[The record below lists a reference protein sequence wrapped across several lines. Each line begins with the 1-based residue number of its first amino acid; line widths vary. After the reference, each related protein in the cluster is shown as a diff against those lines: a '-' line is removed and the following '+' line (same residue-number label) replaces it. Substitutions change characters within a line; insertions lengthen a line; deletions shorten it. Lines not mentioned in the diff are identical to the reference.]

1 MRAVPVVRQ
10 LQREDELR
18 NRESVALAPCI
29 DQQQTTGD
37 ARKRRRHLYK
47 VLGPLFMLLI
57 LWIDL
62 FAAEGA
68 FKGGPNGK
76 TFGADWAMF
85 MGAAGMMRQGQ
96 NPYAH
101 SALYRAEKQL
111 LVRQGLPIL
120 KHRDTVRV
128 GNPPLFFWAL
138 ESLPS
143 RPFQPVAL
151 GSILVLYLLSIA
163 GFIAALYRFGW
174 KRYTLAALC
183 FMLMPQVVLGTFYGN
198 IIGLVFAGIGVSL
211 AVAPRYPALAGA
223 LLSVAWLKP
232 PVALPMVLLTAAFH
246 VARPARLVAGFSLTT
261 AGLFGLTLLTTG
273 WSSVVQWTG
282 GLVGY
287 SHDMR
292 IQPDVA
298 SLAGLYVRWMPS
310 LGRSAL
316 EALSLGLAIA
326 ITAVYW
332 YRVRRN
338 APLDFAR
345 DGWLW
350 VAWMLATPYAHFY
363 DEMILA
369 IPVAALLGRHGCRL
383 NQRLP
388 ALALYLMFF
397 SLLLLSWTPF
407 KAYLLPLPLAGVA
420 ACMLLV
426 NHHPRDRSS
435 WSTEFAPSTVAGAN

>member
-1 MRAVPVVRQ
+1 VVPVVRQ
-10 LQREDELR
+10 LQSEDDLR
-18 NRESVALAPCI
+18 NRESVALAPGS
-29 DQQQTTGD
+29 DQQQATVS
-37 ARKRRRHLYK
+37 RRRRRRHLYK
-47 VLGPLFMLLI
+47 VLGPLFILLI
-57 LWIDL
+57 LWVDL

-111 LVRQGLPIL
+111 LSRQRLPIL
-120 KHRDTVRV
+120 KHQETVRV

-138 ESLPS
+138 EPLPS

-151 GSILVLYLLSIA
+151 AGILVLYLLSIA

-183 FMLMPQVVLGTFYGN
+183 FILMPQVVLGMFNGN
-198 IIGLVFAGIGVSL
+198 VIGLVFAGIGLSL
-211 AVAPRYPALAGA
+211 ALAPRYPALAGA
-223 LLSVAWLKP
+223 VLSVAWLKP
-232 PVALPMVLLTAAFH
+232 PVALPIVLLIAAFH
-246 VARPARLVAGFSLTT
+246 VARPARLVTGFSLIS
-261 AGLFGLTLLTTG
+261 ASLFGLTLLTTG
-273 WSSVVQWTG
+273 WSSVVNWIA

-287 SHDMR
+287 SQDMR
-292 IQPDVA
+292 TQPDVA

-310 LGRSAL
+310 VGRSAL

-345 DGWLW
+345 DAWLW
-350 VAWMLATPYAHFY
+350 VVWMLATPYAHFY

-369 IPVAALLGRHGCRL
+369 IPIAALLGRHGHRL
-383 NQRLP
+383 NRRLP
-388 ALALYLMFF
+388 VLALYLMFF
-397 SLLLLSWTPF
+397 SLLVLSWTPF
-407 KAYLLPLPLAGVA
+407 QVYLLPLPLAGVA

-426 NHHPRDRSS
+426 EHHSKYSS
-435 WSTEFAPSTVAGAN
+435 SRLPELAPSTVASAT

>member
-1 MRAVPVVRQ
+1 VVRQ
-10 LQREDELR
+10 LQSEDDLR
-18 NRESVALAPCI
+18 NRESVALAPGS
-29 DQQQTTGD
+29 DQQQATVS
-37 ARKRRRHLYK
+37 RRRRRRHLYK
-47 VLGPLFMLLI
+47 VLGPLFILLI
-57 LWIDL
+57 LWVDL

-111 LVRQGLPIL
+111 LSRQRLPIL
-120 KHRDTVRV
+120 KHQETVRV

-138 ESLPS
+138 EPLPS

-151 GSILVLYLLSIA
+151 AGILVLYLLSIA

-183 FMLMPQVVLGTFYGN
+183 FILMPQVVLGMFDGN
-198 IIGLVFAGIGVSL
+198 VIGLVFAGIGLSL
-211 AVAPRYPALAGA
+211 ALAPRYPALAGA
-223 LLSVAWLKP
+223 VLSVAWLKP
-232 PVALPMVLLTAAFH
+232 PVALPIVLLIAAFH
-246 VARPARLVAGFSLTT
+246 VARPARLVAGFSLIS
-261 AGLFGLTLLTTG
+261 ASLFGLTLLTTG
-273 WSSVVQWTG
+273 WSSVVNWIA

-287 SHDMR
+287 SQDMR
-292 IQPDVA
+292 TQPDVA

-310 LGRSAL
+310 VGRSAL

-345 DGWLW
+345 DAWLW
-350 VAWMLATPYAHFY
+350 VVWMLATPYAHFY

-369 IPVAALLGRHGCRL
+369 IPIAALLGRHGHKL
-383 NQRLP
+383 NRRLP
-388 ALALYLMFF
+388 VLALYLMFF
-397 SLLLLSWTPF
+397 SLLVLSWTPF
-407 KAYLLPLPLAGVA
+407 QVYLLPLPLAGVA
-420 ACMLLV
+420 ACMLMV
-426 NHHPRDRSS
+426 EHHPKYSS
-435 WSTEFAPSTVAGAN
+435 SRFPELAPSTVASAT

>member
-1 MRAVPVVRQ
+1 MVPVVRQ
-10 LQREDELR
+10 LQSEDDLR
-18 NRESVALAPCI
+18 NRESVALAPGS
-29 DQQQTTGD
+29 DQQQATVS
-37 ARKRRRHLYK
+37 RRRRRRHLYK
-47 VLGPLFMLLI
+47 VLGPLFILLI
-57 LWIDL
+57 LWVDL

-111 LVRQGLPIL
+111 LSRQRLPIL
-120 KHRDTVRV
+120 KHQETVRV

-138 ESLPS
+138 EPLPS

-151 GSILVLYLLSIA
+151 AGILVLYLLSIA

-183 FMLMPQVVLGTFYGN
+183 FILMPQVVLGMFNGN
-198 IIGLVFAGIGVSL
+198 VIGLVFAGIGLSL
-211 AVAPRYPALAGA
+211 ALAPRYPALAGA
-223 LLSVAWLKP
+223 VLSVAWLKP
-232 PVALPMVLLTAAFH
+232 PVALPIVLLIAAFH
-246 VARPARLVAGFSLTT
+246 VARPARLVTGFSLIS
-261 AGLFGLTLLTTG
+261 ASLFGLTLLTTG
-273 WSSVVQWTG
+273 WSSVVNWIA

-287 SHDMR
+287 SQDMR
-292 IQPDVA
+292 TQPDVA

-310 LGRSAL
+310 VGRSAL

-345 DGWLW
+345 DAWLW
-350 VAWMLATPYAHFY
+350 VVWMLATPYAHFY

-369 IPVAALLGRHGCRL
+369 IPIAALLGRHGHRL
-383 NQRLP
+383 NRRLP
-388 ALALYLMFF
+388 VLALYLMFF
-397 SLLLLSWTPF
+397 SLLVLSWTPF
-407 KAYLLPLPLAGVA
+407 QVYLLPLPLAGVA

-426 NHHPRDRSS
+426 EHHSKYSS
-435 WSTEFAPSTVAGAN
+435 SRLPELAPSTVASAT

>member
-1 MRAVPVVRQ
+1 MVRQ
-10 LQREDELR
+10 LQSEDELR
-18 NRESVALAPCI
+18 NLESVARAPSTE
-29 DQQQTTGD
+29 QQGATVGS
-37 ARKRRRHLYK
+37 RSRRRHLYT
-47 VLGPLFMLLI
+47 VLSPLFILLI
-57 LWIDL
+57 LWVYL

-85 MGAAGMMRQGQ
+85 MGAASMMRRGQ
-96 NPYAH
+96 NPYVH
-101 SALYRAEKQL
+101 SALYRVEMQL
-111 LVRQGLPIL
+111 LARQHLPIL
-120 KHRDTVRV
+120 KHQETVRV

-138 ESLPS
+138 EPLAA

-151 GSILVLYLLSIA
+151 GSILVLYLLSLA

-183 FMLMPQVVLGTFYGN
+183 FMLMPQVVLGTFDGN
-198 IIGLVFAGIGVSL
+198 VIGLVFAGIGLSL
-211 AVAPRYPALAGA
+211 ALAPRYPTLAGA

-232 PVALPMVLLTAAFH
+232 PVALPIVLLIAAFH
-246 VARPARLVAGFSLTT
+246 VARPARLVAGFSLIT

-273 WSSVVQWTG
+273 WSSIVNWMA

-287 SHDMR
+287 SQDMR
-292 IQPDVA
+292 TQPDVV

-332 YRVRRN
+332 YRVRRH

-345 DGWLW
+345 DAWLW
-350 VAWMLATPYAHFY
+350 VMWLLATPYAHFY
-363 DEMILA
+363 DEMTLA
-369 IPVAALLGRHGCRL
+369 IPIAALLGRHGCRL

-388 ALALYLMFF
+388 TLALYLMFF
-397 SLLLLSWTPF
+397 SLLVLSWTPF
-407 KAYLLPLPLAGVA
+407 QVYLLPLPLAGVA
-420 ACMLLV
+420 VCMLLME
-426 NHHPRDRSS
+426 HHPKHASSRSPG
-435 WSTEFAPSTVAGAN
+435 FALNTATSAK

>member
-1 MRAVPVVRQ
+1 MVRQ
-10 LQREDELR
+10 LQSEDDLR
-18 NRESVALAPCI
+18 NRESVALAPGS
-29 DQQQTTGD
+29 DQQQATVS
-37 ARKRRRHLYK
+37 RRRRRRHLYK
-47 VLGPLFMLLI
+47 VLGPLFILLI
-57 LWIDL
+57 LWVDL

-111 LVRQGLPIL
+111 LSRQRLPIL
-120 KHRDTVRV
+120 KHQETVRV

-138 ESLPS
+138 EPLPS

-151 GSILVLYLLSIA
+151 AGILVLYLLSIA

-183 FMLMPQVVLGTFYGN
+183 FILMPQVVLGMFDGN
-198 IIGLVFAGIGVSL
+198 VIGLVFAGIGLSL
-211 AVAPRYPALAGA
+211 ALAPRYPALAGA
-223 LLSVAWLKP
+223 VLSVAWLKP
-232 PVALPMVLLTAAFH
+232 PVALPIVLLIAAFH
-246 VARPARLVAGFSLTT
+246 VARPARLVAGFSLIS
-261 AGLFGLTLLTTG
+261 ASLFGLTLLTTG
-273 WSSVVQWTG
+273 WSSVVNWIA

-287 SHDMR
+287 SQDMR
-292 IQPDVA
+292 TQPDVA

-310 LGRSAL
+310 VGRSAL

-345 DGWLW
+345 DAWLW
-350 VAWMLATPYAHFY
+350 VVWMLATPYAHFY

-369 IPVAALLGRHGCRL
+369 IPIAALLGRHGHKL
-383 NQRLP
+383 NRRLP
-388 ALALYLMFF
+388 VLALYLMFF
-397 SLLLLSWTPF
+397 SLLVLSWTPF
-407 KAYLLPLPLAGVA
+407 QVYLLPLPLAGVA
-420 ACMLLV
+420 ACMLMV
-426 NHHPRDRSS
+426 EHHPKYSS
-435 WSTEFAPSTVAGAN
+435 SRFPELAPSTVASAT

>member
-1 MRAVPVVRQ
+1 MVRQ
-10 LQREDELR
+10 LESEDELR
-18 NRESVALAPCI
+18 NRESVALAPCG
-29 DQQQTTGD
+29 DQQQATLS
-37 ARKRRRHLYK
+37 RRRRRRHLYK
-47 VLGPLFMLLI
+47 VLGPLFILLI

-76 TFGADWAMF
+76 AFGADWAMF
-85 MGAAGMMRQGQ
+85 MGAAGMMQQGQ

-101 SALYRAEKQL
+101 AALYRAEKQL
-111 LVRQGLPIL
+111 LARQRLPIL
-120 KHRDTVRV
+120 KHEETVRV
-128 GNPPLFFWAL
+128 GNPPLLFWAL
-138 ESLPS
+138 EPLTA

-151 GSILVLYLLSIA
+151 AGILVLYLLSIA
-163 GFIAALYRFGW
+163 GFMAALYRFGW

-183 FMLMPQVVLGTFYGN
+183 FMLMPQVVLGMFNGN
-198 IIGLVFAGIGVSL
+198 VVGLVFAGIGLSL
-211 AVAPRYPALAGA
+211 ALAPRYPALAGA

-232 PVALPMVLLTAAFH
+232 PVALPIVLLIAAFH

-273 WSSVVQWTG
+273 WGSVVNWTA

-287 SHDMR
+287 SQDMR
-292 IQPDVA
+292 TQADVV
-298 SLAGLYVRWMPS
+298 SLAGLYVRWLPS

-345 DGWLW
+345 DAWLW
-350 VAWMLATPYAHFY
+350 VVWMLATPYAHFY

-369 IPVAALLGRHGCRL
+369 IPIAALLGRHGYRL
-383 NQRLP
+383 SRRLP
-388 ALALYLMFF
+388 VLALYLMFF
-397 SLLLLSWTPF
+397 SLLVLSWTPF
-407 KAYLLPLPLAGVA
+407 QVYLLPLPLIGVA

-426 NHHPRDRSS
+426 EHHPKYSS
-435 WSTEFAPSTVAGAN
+435 SHSPELAPSAVAGAT

>member
-1 MRAVPVVRQ
+1 VVPVVRQ
-10 LQREDELR
+10 LQSEDDLR
-18 NRESVALAPCI
+18 NRESVALAPGS
-29 DQQQTTGD
+29 DQQQATVS
-37 ARKRRRHLYK
+37 RRRRRRHLYK
-47 VLGPLFMLLI
+47 VLGPLFILLI
-57 LWIDL
+57 LWVDL

-111 LVRQGLPIL
+111 LSRQRLPIL
-120 KHRDTVRV
+120 KHQETVRV

-138 ESLPS
+138 EPLPS

-151 GSILVLYLLSIA
+151 AGILVLYLLSIA

-183 FMLMPQVVLGTFYGN
+183 FILMPQVVLGMFDGN
-198 IIGLVFAGIGVSL
+198 VIGLVFAGIGLSL
-211 AVAPRYPALAGA
+211 ALAPRYPALAGA
-223 LLSVAWLKP
+223 VLSVAWLKP
-232 PVALPMVLLTAAFH
+232 PVALPIVLLIAAFH
-246 VARPARLVAGFSLTT
+246 VARPARLVAGFSLIS
-261 AGLFGLTLLTTG
+261 ASLFGLTLLTTG
-273 WSSVVQWTG
+273 WSSVVNWIA

-287 SHDMR
+287 SQDMR
-292 IQPDVA
+292 TQPDVA

-310 LGRSAL
+310 VGRSAL

-345 DGWLW
+345 DAWLW
-350 VAWMLATPYAHFY
+350 VVWMLATPYAHFY

-369 IPVAALLGRHGCRL
+369 IPIAALLGRHGHKL
-383 NQRLP
+383 NRRLP
-388 ALALYLMFF
+388 VLALYLMFF
-397 SLLLLSWTPF
+397 SLLVLSWTPF
-407 KAYLLPLPLAGVA
+407 QVYLLPLPLAGVA
-420 ACMLLV
+420 ACMLMV
-426 NHHPRDRSS
+426 EHHPKYSS
-435 WSTEFAPSTVAGAN
+435 SRFPELAPSTVASAT

>member
-1 MRAVPVVRQ
+1 MVPVVRQ
-10 LQREDELR
+10 LQSEDDLR
-18 NRESVALAPCI
+18 NRESVALAPGS
-29 DQQQTTGD
+29 DQQQATVSRRG
-37 ARKRRRHLYK
+37 RRRHLYK
-47 VLGPLFMLLI
+47 VLGPLFILLI
-57 LWIDL
+57 LWVDL

-111 LVRQGLPIL
+111 LSRQRLPIL
-120 KHRDTVRV
+120 KHQETVRV

-138 ESLPS
+138 EPLPS

-151 GSILVLYLLSIA
+151 AGILVLYLLSIA

-174 KRYTLAALC
+174 KRYFLAALC
-183 FMLMPQVVLGTFYGN
+183 FILMPQVVLGMFNGN
-198 IIGLVFAGIGVSL
+198 VIGLVFAGIGLSL
-211 AVAPRYPALAGA
+211 ALAPRYPALAGA
-223 LLSVAWLKP
+223 VLSVAWLKP
-232 PVALPMVLLTAAFH
+232 PVALPIVLLIAAFH
-246 VARPARLVAGFSLTT
+246 VARPARLVAGFSLIS
-261 AGLFGLTLLTTG
+261 ASLFSLTLLTTG
-273 WSSVVQWTG
+273 WSSVVNWIA

-287 SHDMR
+287 SQDMR
-292 IQPDVA
+292 TQPDVA

-310 LGRSAL
+310 VGRSAL

-345 DGWLW
+345 DAWLW
-350 VAWMLATPYAHFY
+350 VVWMLATPYAHFY

-369 IPVAALLGRHGCRL
+369 IPIAALLGRHGCRL

-388 ALALYLMFF
+388 TLALYLMFF
-397 SLLLLSWTPF
+397 SLLVLSWTPF
-407 KAYLLPLPLAGVA
+407 QVYLLPLPLAGIA
-420 ACMLLV
+420 ACMLLME
-426 NHHPRDRSS
+426 HHPKHASSRSP
-435 WSTEFAPSTVAGAN
+435 EFALNAAASAK

>member
-1 MRAVPVVRQ
+1 MVRQ
-10 LQREDELR
+10 LQSEDDLR
-18 NRESVALAPCI
+18 NRESVALAPGS
-29 DQQQTTGD
+29 DQQQATVS
-37 ARKRRRHLYK
+37 RRRRRRHLYK
-47 VLGPLFMLLI
+47 VLGPLFILLI
-57 LWIDL
+57 LWVDL

-111 LVRQGLPIL
+111 LSRQRLPIL
-120 KHRDTVRV
+120 KHQETVRV

-138 ESLPS
+138 EPLPS

-151 GSILVLYLLSIA
+151 AGILVLYLLSIA

-183 FMLMPQVVLGTFYGN
+183 FILMPQVVLGMFNGN
-198 IIGLVFAGIGVSL
+198 VIGLVFAGIGLSL
-211 AVAPRYPALAGA
+211 ALAPRYPALAGA
-223 LLSVAWLKP
+223 VLSVAWLKP
-232 PVALPMVLLTAAFH
+232 PVALPIVLLIAAFH
-246 VARPARLVAGFSLTT
+246 VARPARLVTGFSLIS
-261 AGLFGLTLLTTG
+261 ASLFGLTLLTTG
-273 WSSVVQWTG
+273 WSSVVNWIA

-287 SHDMR
+287 SQDMR
-292 IQPDVA
+292 TQPDVA

-310 LGRSAL
+310 VGRSAL

-345 DGWLW
+345 DAWLW
-350 VAWMLATPYAHFY
+350 VVWMLATPYAHFY

-369 IPVAALLGRHGCRL
+369 IPIAALLGRHGHRL
-383 NQRLP
+383 NRRLP
-388 ALALYLMFF
+388 VLALYLMFF
-397 SLLLLSWTPF
+397 SLLVLSWTPF
-407 KAYLLPLPLAGVA
+407 QVYLLPLPLAGVA

-426 NHHPRDRSS
+426 EHHSKYSS
-435 WSTEFAPSTVAGAN
+435 SRLPELAPSTVASAT

>member
-1 MRAVPVVRQ
+1 VVPVVRQ
-10 LQREDELR
+10 LQSEDDLR
-18 NRESVALAPCI
+18 NRESVALAPGS
-29 DQQQTTGD
+29 DQQQATVS
-37 ARKRRRHLYK
+37 RRRRRRHLYK
-47 VLGPLFMLLI
+47 VLGPLFILLI
-57 LWIDL
+57 LWVDL

-111 LVRQGLPIL
+111 LSRQRLPIL
-120 KHRDTVRV
+120 KHQETVRV

-138 ESLPS
+138 EPLPS

-151 GSILVLYLLSIA
+151 AGILVLYLLSIA

-183 FMLMPQVVLGTFYGN
+183 FILMPQVVLGMFNGN
-198 IIGLVFAGIGVSL
+198 VIGLVFAGIGLSL
-211 AVAPRYPALAGA
+211 ALAPRYPALAGA
-223 LLSVAWLKP
+223 VLSVAWLKP
-232 PVALPMVLLTAAFH
+232 PVALPIVLLIAAFH
-246 VARPARLVAGFSLTT
+246 VARPARLVTGFSLIS
-261 AGLFGLTLLTTG
+261 ASLFGLTLLTTG
-273 WSSVVQWTG
+273 WSSVVNWIA

-287 SHDMR
+287 SQDMR
-292 IQPDVA
+292 TQPDVA

-310 LGRSAL
+310 VGRSAL

-345 DGWLW
+345 DAWLW
-350 VAWMLATPYAHFY
+350 VVWMLATPYAHFY

-369 IPVAALLGRHGCRL
+369 IPIAALLGRHGHRL
-383 NQRLP
+383 NRRLP
-388 ALALYLMFF
+388 VLALYLMFF
-397 SLLLLSWTPF
+397 SLLVLSWTPF
-407 KAYLLPLPLAGVA
+407 QVYLLPLPLAGVA

-426 NHHPRDRSS
+426 EHHSKYSS
-435 WSTEFAPSTVAGAN
+435 SR

>member
-1 MRAVPVVRQ
+1 MVPVVRQ
-10 LQREDELR
+10 LQSEDELG
-18 NRESVALAPCI
+18 NPESVALGPCS
-29 DQQQTTGD
+29 DQHQATTS
-37 ARKRRRHLYK
+37 RRRRRRHLYK
-47 VLGPLFMLLI
+47 VLGPLFILLI
-57 LWIDL
+57 LWVDL

-101 SALYRAEKQL
+101 AALYRAEKHL
-111 LVRQGLPIL
+111 LARQRLPIL
-120 KHRDTVRV
+120 KRQETVRV

-138 ESLPS
+138 EPLPS

-151 GSILVLYLLSIA
+151 AGILVLYLLSIA

-174 KRYTLAALC
+174 KRYSLAALC
-183 FMLMPQVVLGTFYGN
+183 FILMPQVVLGMFNGN
-198 IIGLVFAGIGVSL
+198 VIGLVFAGIGLSL
-211 AVAPRYPALAGA
+211 ALAPRYPALAGA
-223 LLSVAWLKP
+223 VLSVAWLKP
-232 PVALPMVLLTAAFH
+232 PVALPIVLLIAAFH
-246 VARPARLVAGFSLTT
+246 AARPARLVAGFSLIS
-261 AGLFGLTLLTTG
+261 ASLFGLTLLTTG
-273 WSSVVQWTG
+273 WSSVVNWIA

-287 SHDMR
+287 SQDMR
-292 IQPDVA
+292 TQPDVA

-310 LGRSAL
+310 VGRSAL

-345 DGWLW
+345 DAWLW
-350 VAWMLATPYAHFY
+350 VVWMLATPYAHFY

-369 IPVAALLGRHGCRL
+369 IPIAALLGRHGHRL
-383 NQRLP
+383 NRRLP
-388 ALALYLMFF
+388 VLALYLMFF
-397 SLLLLSWTPF
+397 SLLVLSWTPF
-407 KAYLLPLPLAGVA
+407 QVYLLPLPLAGVA

-426 NHHPRDRSS
+426 EHHSKYSS
-435 WSTEFAPSTVAGAN
+435 SRLPELAPSTVASAT

>member
-1 MRAVPVVRQ
+1 VVRQ
-10 LQREDELR
+10 LQSEDDLR
-18 NRESVALAPCI
+18 NRESVALAPGS
-29 DQQQTTGD
+29 DQQQATVS
-37 ARKRRRHLYK
+37 RRRRRRHLYK
-47 VLGPLFMLLI
+47 VLGPLFILLI
-57 LWIDL
+57 LWVDL

-111 LVRQGLPIL
+111 LSRQRLPIL
-120 KHRDTVRV
+120 KHQETVRV

-138 ESLPS
+138 EPLPS

-151 GSILVLYLLSIA
+151 AGILVLYLLSIA

-183 FMLMPQVVLGTFYGN
+183 FILMPQVVLGMFNGN
-198 IIGLVFAGIGVSL
+198 VIGLVFAGIGLSL
-211 AVAPRYPALAGA
+211 ALAPRYPALAGA
-223 LLSVAWLKP
+223 VLSVAWLKP
-232 PVALPMVLLTAAFH
+232 PVALPIVLLIAAFH
-246 VARPARLVAGFSLTT
+246 VARPARLVTGFSLIS
-261 AGLFGLTLLTTG
+261 ASLFGLTLLTTG
-273 WSSVVQWTG
+273 WSSVVNWIA

-287 SHDMR
+287 SQDMR
-292 IQPDVA
+292 TQPDVA

-310 LGRSAL
+310 VGRSAL

-345 DGWLW
+345 DAWLW
-350 VAWMLATPYAHFY
+350 VVWMLATPYAHFY

-369 IPVAALLGRHGCRL
+369 IPIAALLGRHGHRL
-383 NQRLP
+383 NRRLP
-388 ALALYLMFF
+388 VLALYLMFF
-397 SLLLLSWTPF
+397 SLLVLSWTPF
-407 KAYLLPLPLAGVA
+407 QVYLLPLPLAGVA

-426 NHHPRDRSS
+426 EHHSKYSS
-435 WSTEFAPSTVAGAN
+435 SRLPELAPSTVASAT

>member
-1 MRAVPVVRQ
+1 VPVVRQ
-10 LQREDELR
+10 LQSEDDLR
-18 NRESVALAPCI
+18 NRESVALAPGS
-29 DQQQTTGD
+29 DQQQATVS
-37 ARKRRRHLYK
+37 RRRRRRHLYK
-47 VLGPLFMLLI
+47 VLGPLFILLI
-57 LWIDL
+57 LWVDL

-111 LVRQGLPIL
+111 LSRQRLPIL
-120 KHRDTVRV
+120 KHQETVRV

-138 ESLPS
+138 EPLPS

-151 GSILVLYLLSIA
+151 AGILVLYLLSIA

-183 FMLMPQVVLGTFYGN
+183 FILMPQVVLGMFDGN
-198 IIGLVFAGIGVSL
+198 VIGLVFAGIGLSL
-211 AVAPRYPALAGA
+211 ALAPRYPALAGA
-223 LLSVAWLKP
+223 VLSVAWLKP
-232 PVALPMVLLTAAFH
+232 PVALPIVLLIAAFH
-246 VARPARLVAGFSLTT
+246 VARPARLVAGFSLIS
-261 AGLFGLTLLTTG
+261 ASLFGLTLLTTG
-273 WSSVVQWTG
+273 WSSVVNWIA

-287 SHDMR
+287 SQDMR
-292 IQPDVA
+292 TQPDVA

-310 LGRSAL
+310 VGRSAL

-345 DGWLW
+345 DAWLW
-350 VAWMLATPYAHFY
+350 MVWMLATPYAHFY

-369 IPVAALLGRHGCRL
+369 IPIAALLGRHGHRL
-383 NQRLP
+383 NRRLP
-388 ALALYLMFF
+388 VLALYLMFF
-397 SLLLLSWTPF
+397 SLLVLSWTPF
-407 KAYLLPLPLAGVA
+407 QVYLLPLPLAGVA

-426 NHHPRDRSS
+426 EHHPKYSS
-435 WSTEFAPSTVAGAN
+435 SRPPELAPSTVASAT